1 MRDNVRAIVRIAAET
16 LAVAGPVY
24 EFGSFQVDDQIGLAD
39 LRPYFRGRQYVGC
52 DMRPG
57 VGVDRIE
64 DLSRLTLD
72 DDIAGTIICVETLEH
87 VFAVQ
92 RAIDEM
98 LRVLA
103 PGGVIVITTPFDFR
117 LHDYPSDYWRLTPAC
132 LSRLLAPLAAAMVGW
147 QGLESDPHT
156 VFAVACKTPAPAHF
170 AAGVSRFM
178 GQFQAWLAEQSAN
191 VSWPERLKQ
200 QTLGRLRSKGER
212 RRMANLFTAGYTLR
226 LPSAADW
233 REACGLTSAAK

>member
-16 LAVAGPVY
+16 LALDGPVY
-24 EFGSFQVDDQIGLAD
+24 EFGSYQVDDQIGLAD
-39 LRPYFRGRQYVGC
+39 LRSCFRGRQFIGC

-57 VGVDRIE
+57 PGVDRVE
-64 DLSRLTLD
+64 DLGHLSLAD
-72 DDIAGTIICVETLEH
+72 DAARTIVCVETLEH

-92 RAIDEM
+92 RAVDEM

-103 PGGVIVITTPFDFR
+103 PGGVIVVTTPFDFR

-132 LSRLLAPLAAAMVGW
+132 LSRLLAPLAAGLVGW

-156 VFAVACKTPAPAHF
+156 VFAVACKAPVPSCF
-170 AAGVSRFM
+170 ATGASQFMSRL
-178 GQFQAWLAEQSAN
+178 QAWLGAQRAD
-191 VSWPERLKQ
+191 VSWLTRLKQ

-212 RRMANLFTAGYTLR
+212 RRVASFFEAGYTLR
-226 LPSAADW
+226 LPNADHW
-233 REACGLTSAAK
+233 REACGLSAAR